1 MSKPVKK
8 IDLRT
13 LTDAELVAQAKL
25 SEDSGL
31 FGELYQ
37 RYSERVRK
45 KCQSL
50 VRNTSVVDDLVQ
62 DIFLKAFQNLSR
74 FRSDS
79 TFSTWLFAITYNY
92 CIEYLRKN
100 KRIRFGEWEE
110 NLDLPEEV
118 EDEDVKQILE
128 LRQERVILLLEML
141 KPEDKVIL
149 LMKYHEGLRLKTIMD
164 VLKISGESAT
174 KMKINRAKKRLVG
187 LYNELFGE

>member
-8 IDLRT
+8 VDLKT
-13 LTDAELVAQAKL
+13 LSDAELVAQIKATGA
-25 SEDSGL
+25 SGL
-31 FGELYQ
+31 FGELYR
-37 RYSERVRK
+37 RYSERVKK
-45 KCQSL
+45 KCRSL
-50 VRNTSVVDDLVQ
+50 VRNASVVDDLVQ
-62 DIFLKAFQNLSR
+62 DIFMKAFQNLSK

-79 TFSTWLFAITYNY
+79 TFSTWLFAITYTY
-92 CIEYLRKN
+92 CIEYLRRN

-110 NLDLPEEV
+110 NLDLPDEV

-149 LMKYHEGLRLKTIMD
+149 LMKYHEGLRLKTIME
-164 VLKISGESAT
+164 VLKISSESAT

-187 LYNELFGE
+187 LYNELFAE

>member
-8 IDLRT
+8 VDLKT
-13 LTDAELVAQAKL
+13 LSDAELIAQIKATGA
-25 SEDSGL
+25 SGL
-31 FGELYQ
+31 FGELYR
-37 RYSERVRK
+37 RYSERVKK
-45 KCQSL
+45 KCRSL
-50 VRNTSVVDDLVQ
+50 VRNASVVDDLVQ
-62 DIFLKAFQNLSR
+62 DIFMKAFQNLSK

-79 TFSTWLFAITYNY
+79 TFSTWLFAITYTY
-92 CIEYLRKN
+92 CIEYLRRN

-110 NLDLPEEV
+110 NLDLPDEV

-149 LMKYHEGLRLKTIMD
+149 LMKYHEGLRLKTIME
-164 VLKISGESAT
+164 VLKISSESAT

-187 LYNELFGE
+187 LYNELFAE